1 MELKTLISLYIKI
14 KLRENGLL
22 SNENFPV
29 LEGSEKEILSA
40 TVVIC
45 SEIEED
51 ASFSD
56 ILAPFRKFGVELEI
70 FNTVVGELL
79 VDELN
84 WPRVMSVV
92 SLAGTLAVE
101 CMERGDVHKL
111 DFIQDWAGDF
121 AEEKMNPWIETNGGL
136 VV

>member
-1 MELKTLISLYIKI
+1 MELKTLTCLSLYIKI
-14 KLRENGLL
+14 KLRENSL
-22 SNENFPV
+22 SLNENFPV

-56 ILAPFRKFGVELEI
+56 ILAPFRRFGVELEI

-84 WPRVMSVV
+84 WPRVLSVV
-92 SLAGTLAVE
+92 SLAGALAVV
-101 CMERGDVHKL
+101 CTERGDEHKI
-111 DFIQDWAGDF
+111 DFIQDWAGVF
-121 AEEKMNPWIETNGGL
+121 AQEKTNP
-136 VV
+136 